1 MINQKLCIK
10 VLNQIV
16 NTNLFF
22 CLSSEIKCRDQKK
35 TQKRRSALSLQ
46 ENEKLEGLF
55 GQECYPKCMKEIADQ
70 LDFTGVIN
78 FFILSEI

>member
-22 CLSSEIKCRDQKK
+22 CLSSEIKCRDLKK
-35 TQKRRSALSLQ
+35 RQKRRSALSFQ

-55 GQECYPKCMKEIADQ
+55 GQECYPKCMKEVADQ
-70 LDFTGVIN
+70 LDFTGSLI
-78 FFILSEI
+78 FSF